1 MRLFS
6 YLSVA
11 VLLVS
16 GIVLTAY
23 SPDLL
28 SMVIVGFMCMIT
40 LAGCIYG
47 LLPTISFTGGL
58 LNGQNGIRKASGT
71 EGSSAWV
78 AALRIERFFQQKRLD
93 KLFGEYREKVQH
105 QRETGQIVSDIDEV
119 LNEDVLALYT
129 WRGVIAQ
136 IPGTLTGLGILGT
149 FVGLLLGLRNISFV
163 TVEAALGSVQSIL
176 AGIDTAFYT
185 SIAGVILSILFNIIN
200 NVLRNIMNR
209 ETGLFLEEFHKTVI
223 PTTDEQARYSS
234 RREVRQILEL
244 LDRLPKNTGNGAL
257 TGEAMSGNGGNERV
271 LMPQILD
278 GLRKNEFTFFL
289 QPRYELNTRKVIGA
303 EALVRWNH
311 PVLGVVS
318 PAVFI
323 PVLESNGYITKL
335 DQYIWEEVCKTIRVW
350 IDEGVRPMP
359 ITVNVTKTDILA
371 IDVAEFFSGMLKKY
385 RIPPKYLDIDISRTA
400 YLESHDVLSET
411 VAQLQQMGFRV
422 VLDGFDG
429 NYMELS
435 IQIKKYRT
443 ELHLSQEE
451 LAEKVYVT
459 RQTISN
465 WENEKSYPDIHSL
478 LLLSSLFN
486 VSLDQLIKGDIEK
499 MKEIISE
506 QEIKKFNYYGSI
518 YTVHLAVLIISAGP
532 LFMWLGRYAYIP
544 FGILFI
550 ITQYWALKVEK
561 LKKKNDIQTYKE
573 IVAFTEGKK
582 LDELHKAVEVGKRPY
597 QNILK
602 VIISA
607 GVTAMICFLIGVL
620 MHLFLN

>member
-1 MRLFS
+1 
-6 YLSVA
+6 
-11 VLLVS
+11 
-16 GIVLTAY
+16 
-23 SPDLL
+23 
-28 SMVIVGFMCMIT
+28 MI
-40 LAGCIYG
+40 
-47 LLPTISFTGGL
+47 
-58 LNGQNGIRKASGT
+58 
-71 EGSSAWV
+71 
-78 AALRIERFFQQKRLD
+78 
-93 KLFGEYREKVQH
+93 
-105 QRETGQIVSDIDEV
+105 
-119 LNEDVLALYT
+119 
-129 WRGVIAQ
+129 
-136 IPGTLTGLGILGT
+136 ILGSDQENK
-149 FVGLLLGLRNISFV
+149 LLAKG
-163 TVEAALGSVQSIL
+163 
-176 AGIDTAFYT
+176 
-185 SIAGVILSILFNIIN
+185 
-200 NVLRNIMNR
+200 
-209 ETGLFLEEFHKTVI
+209 
-223 PTTDEQARYSS
+223 
-234 RREVRQILEL
+234 
-244 LDRLPKNTGNGAL
+244 
-257 TGEAMSGNGGNERV
+257 
-271 LMPQILD
+271 
-278 GLRKNEFTFFL
+278 
-289 QPRYELNTRKVIGA
+289 
-303 EALVRWNH
+303 
-311 PVLGVVS
+311 
-318 PAVFI
+318 
-323 PVLESNGYITKL
+323 
-335 DQYIWEEVCKTIRVW
+335 
-350 IDEGVRPMP
+350 
-359 ITVNVTKTDILA
+359 
-371 IDVAEFFSGMLKKY
+371 
-385 RIPPKYLDIDISRTA
+385 
-400 YLESHDVLSET
+400 
-411 VAQLQQMGFRV
+411 
-422 VLDGFDG
+422 G

-443 ELHLSQEE
+443 ELQLSQEE

-518 YTVHLAVLIISAGP
+518 YTVHLAVLIISAVP